1 MSNTIILKKSSVS
14 GNAPASGDLSLGE
27 IAINYA
33 DGHLYYKSGASAAP
47 VKINAGDADTTDGF
61 HLNQDVRSTA
71 SPSFAALWPK
81 FKLSQVFS

>member
-1 MSNTIILKKSSVS
+1 MSNTIILKKSAVT

-33 DGHLYYKSGASAAP
+33 DGHLYYKSGASATP
-47 VKINAGDADTTDGF
+47 VKINAGDADTVDGL

-71 SPSFAALWPK
+71 SLRNRCRPLLLFHIR
-81 FKLSQVFS
+81 VR